1 MGAATA
7 SSLLAKRAAAADT
20 ASDQPLVPWCGQW
33 FELEGVVVVVDVV
46 AVVAFDEDVFVLP
59 RPAAIAE
66 KSVRIGR
73 PRARGR
79 GRPGKSR
86 GHSAFFPFGRSCG
99 TPDRPTLCEQWSS
112 PT

>member
-59 RPAAIAE
+59 RPAAIAAPAPVSPSAATAE
-66 KSVRIGR
+66 TSAR
-73 PRARGR
+73 PR
-79 GRPGKSR
+79 
-86 GHSAFFPFGRSCG
+86 FGRNMRDLLSVG
-99 TPDRPTLCEQWSS
+99 VRSIEPTANKSS
-112 PT
+112 RRCS